1 MSRLNQLTAI
11 LLAAFLIL
19 PPAPL
24 AGKTRKGDKL
34 RNEARNEELK
44 GNFDHA
50 LELAEQAMTTDPS
63 DPSYVLEVR
72 RVRFE
77 AGAAHVKAGQKLRSD
92 GKLDEALAEF
102 QKALGIDPSSDIS
115 EQEIRRTKEM
125 IDRNKNGGKP
135 SASNISPEEMKTLTP
150 SELARKEQQQRIDSL
165 LPVPELHP
173 MNNMD
178 PLKMQNQKP
187 RVLFETVC
195 KLAGVSTIRNIPSS
209 KPSPRFRSISTAPAS
224 SRISINSP

>member
-50 LELAEQAMTTDPS
+50 LELAEQAMATDPS

-77 AGAAHVKAGQKLRSD
+77 AGA
-92 GKLDEALAEF
+92 
-102 QKALGIDPSSDIS
+102 P
-115 EQEIRRTKEM
+115 T
-125 IDRNKNGGKP
+125 
-135 SASNISPEEMKTLTP
+135 
-150 SELARKEQQQRIDSL
+150 
-165 LPVPELHP
+165 
-173 MNNMD
+173 
-178 PLKMQNQKP
+178 
-187 RVLFETVC
+187 
-195 KLAGVSTIRNIPSS
+195 
-209 KPSPRFRSISTAPAS
+209 
-224 SRISINSP
+224 